1 LILFSSSYWVAIWFV
16 EFRRHSLKV
25 RRRTPEQIGN
35 WSGLFR
41 EVLGDFRSDKEV
53 WNYKEIDGPPSYF

>member
-1 LILFSSSYWVAIWFV
+1 
-16 EFRRHSLKV
+16 LKV

-53 WNYKEIDGPPSYF
+53 WDYKEIDGPPGYL